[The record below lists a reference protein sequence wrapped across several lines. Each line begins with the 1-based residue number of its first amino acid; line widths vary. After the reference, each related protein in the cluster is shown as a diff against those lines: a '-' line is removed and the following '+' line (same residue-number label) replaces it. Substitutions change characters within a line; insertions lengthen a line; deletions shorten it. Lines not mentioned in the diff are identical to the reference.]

1 MLSSDKNVETL
12 AQLIVEL
19 RKYIGLQKEYLKF
32 DVIDKVVRLVSAFI
46 LAIIFLLLALGIG
59 MFLALSFA
67 FWLADVVGLVVAFAI
82 VAGVFLLLFLV
93 VFTFRRPWIERPL
106 VRFMANILLNK

>member
-32 DVIDKVVRLVSAFI
+32 DVIDRVVRLVSALI
-46 LAIIFLLLALGIG
+46 LAIVFLVLALGIG
-59 MFLALSFA
+59 LFSALSLA
-67 FWLADVVGLVVAFAI
+67 FWLADAVGLVVAFAI
-82 VAGVFLLLFLV
+82 VAGLFLVLFLV
-93 VFTFRRPWIERPL
+93 VFAFRRPWIEKPL
-106 VRFMANILLNK
+106 VKFMVNILLNK

>member
-32 DVIDKVVRLVSAFI
+32 DVIDKVVRLVSSLI
-46 LAIIFLLLALGIG
+46 LAIVFLLLALGIG
-59 MFLALSFA
+59 LFLALSLA
-67 FWLADVVGLVVAFAI
+67 FWLADMVGLVVAFAI
-82 VAGVFLLLFLV
+82 VAGIFLALSLV
-93 VFTFRRPWIERPL
+93 VFAFRRPWIERPL
-106 VRFMANILLNK
+106 VRFMVNILLNK

>member
-32 DVIDKVVRLVSAFI
+32 DVIDKVVRLVSALI
-46 LAIIFLLLALGIG
+46 LAIIFFVMALGIG
-59 MFLALSFA
+59 LFMALSLTFWFA
-67 FWLADVVGLVVAFAI
+67 DMVGMVVAFAI
-82 VAGVFLLLFLV
+82 VAGIFLMLFIV
-93 VFTFRRPWIERPL
+93 VFAFRRPWIERPL
-106 VRFMANILLNK
+106 VRFMANILLSK